1 MFVYTVFQTNS
12 ETRTASNNLDPVLV
26 SEQLGEESLHQDV
39 GWARVAPELRPQHL
53 RQAGDSGLICGECL
67 PKNPLSGMTPVR
79 EELRQMGIK
88 SRRDY
93 VEDEEEINKLL
104 KFLCLAKEMSMS
116 PFLSTPNP
124 LIFADLIKEKQ

>member
-1 MFVYTVFQTNS
+1 
-12 ETRTASNNLDPVLV
+12 
-26 SEQLGEESLHQDV
+26 
-39 GWARVAPELRPQHL
+39 
-53 RQAGDSGLICGECL
+53 
-67 PKNPLSGMTPVR
+67 
-79 EELRQMGIK
+79 MGIK

-124 LIFADLIKEKQ
+124 LIFADLIKEK

>member
-1 MFVYTVFQTNS
+1 MWDD
-12 ETRTASNNLDPVLV
+12 A
-26 SEQLGEESLHQDV
+26 
-39 GWARVAPELRPQHL
+39 
-53 RQAGDSGLICGECL
+53 C
-67 PKNPLSGMTPVR
+67 R

-124 LIFADLIKEKQ
+124 LIFADLIKEK